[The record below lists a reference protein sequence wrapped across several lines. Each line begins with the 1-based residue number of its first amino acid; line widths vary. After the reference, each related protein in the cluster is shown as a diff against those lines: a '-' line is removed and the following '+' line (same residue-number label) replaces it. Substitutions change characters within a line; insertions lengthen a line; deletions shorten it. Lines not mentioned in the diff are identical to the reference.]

1 MSINREKIASRSGM
15 YELEFVAFSDDG
27 NVIILQ
33 TPNGEWIEVPIK
45 KPETKAPAITPT
57 YEFLS
62 PREIQSRI
70 RHGAS
75 PEQLAGQTGAS
86 LERIMLFA
94 PPILLERAHVATKA
108 GRTIVRRASGAGPL
122 REVVIARLL
131 PHGVQDMDIEW
142 DAFRREDGRW
152 TVTVRYPSKDGIR
165 VAHWLFDV
173 RNSALVPADEEAR
186 WLTGE
191 APTKGTSSTTSDANY
206 VPTTPHLSVVPSVTS
221 EEIQPTAQTSVE
233 EDAPAKVE
241 ESAEVEVVTP
251 KVEPAARVIDK
262 PAVSLFDQLT
272 EEEEVEEE
280 KRPRLPSWDEIL
292 FGAPKKSED

>member
-1 MSINREKIASRSGM
+1 MSINREKIAPRSDM
-15 YELEFVAFSDDG
+15 HDLEFVAFSDDG
-27 NVIILQ
+27 NIIILQ
-33 TPNGEWIEVPIK
+33 TANGDWIEVPMK
-45 KPETKAPAITPT
+45 KPDVVVTAMTPT

-86 LERIMLFA
+86 IERIMLFA
-94 PPILLERAHVATKA
+94 PPILQERAHVASKA

-142 DAFRREDGRW
+142 DAYRREDGRW
-152 TVTVRYPSKDGIR
+152 NITVRYPSKDGIR

-191 APTKGTSSTTSDANY
+191 APTKGSSITTSEQNY
-206 VPTTPHLSVVPSVTS
+206 VPTTPHLSVVPH
-221 EEIQPTAQTSVE
+221 VE
-233 EDAPAKVE
+233 VEPVIE
-241 ESAEVEVVTP
+241 ESAREDVVDVE
-251 KVEPAARVIDK
+251 KPATGKASVIEK

-272 EEEEVEEE
+272 EEEEEIEE

>member
-1 MSINREKIASRSGM
+1 MSINREKIDPRSEM
-15 YELEFVAFSDDG
+15 HDLEFVAFSDDG
-27 NVIILQ
+27 NIIILQ
-33 TPNGEWIEVPIK
+33 TASGDWIEVPIK
-45 KPETKAPAITPT
+45 KAETPVSSITPS

-86 LERIMLFA
+86 IERVMLFA
-94 PPILLERAHVATKA
+94 PPILQERAHVATKA
-108 GRTIVRRASGAGPL
+108 GRTVIRRASGAGPL

-131 PHGVQDMDIEW
+131 PHGVQEMDIEW
-142 DAFRREDGRW
+142 DAHRREDGRW
-152 TVTVRYPSKDGIR
+152 NITVRYPSKDGIR

-191 APTKGTSSTTSDANY
+191 APTKGVSVTTSEQNY
-206 VPTTPHLSVVPSVTS
+206 VPTTPHLSVVPQVELKPEIDALSDS
-221 EEIQPTAQTSVE
+221 EEEVSDDDGIESVVMSTKN
-233 EDAPAKVE
+233 PVAKPSVIE
-241 ESAEVEVVTP
+241 
-251 KVEPAARVIDK
+251 KPAA
-262 PAVSLFDQLT
+262 SLFDQLT
-272 EEEEVEEE
+272 EEEEEIEE

-292 FGAPKKSED
+292 FGAPKKLED

>member
-1 MSINREKIASRSGM
+1 MSINHEKIRARSDM
-15 YELEFVAFSDDG
+15 HDLEFVAFSDDG
-27 NVIILQ
+27 NIIILQ
-33 TPNGEWIEVPIK
+33 TASGDWIEVPIK
-45 KPETKAPAITPT
+45 KPEAPVTSITPT

-94 PPILLERAHVATKA
+94 PPILQERAHVATKA

-122 REVVIARLL
+122 REVVLARLL
-131 PHGVQDMDIEW
+131 PHGVQEIDIEW
-142 DAFRREDGRW
+142 DAHRREDGRW
-152 TVTVRYPSKDGIR
+152 NISVRYPSKDGIR

-173 RNSALVPADEEAR
+173 RNSALVPADEESR

-191 APTKGTSSTTSDANY
+191 APTKGSAIPTSEQNY
-206 VPTTPHLSVVPSVTS
+206 VPTTPHLSVVP
-221 EEIQPTAQTSVE
+221 
-233 EDAPAKVE
+233 KVD
-241 ESAEVEVVTP
+241 
-251 KVEPAARVIDK
+251 VEPVIEEPVTESPVVGEETAPTKSRVIEK

-272 EEEEVEEE
+272 EEEVDAEE

-292 FGAPKKSED
+292 FGAPKKTED

>member
-1 MSINREKIASRSGM
+1 MHD
-15 YELEFVAFSDDG
+15 LEFVAFSDDG
-27 NVIILQ
+27 DIIILQ
-33 TPNGEWIEVPIK
+33 TSSGDWIEVPIK
-45 KPETKAPAITPT
+45 KPDAPVSPITPS

-86 LERIMLFA
+86 IERIMLFA
-94 PPILLERAHVATKA
+94 PPILQERAHVANKA
-108 GRTIVRRASGAGPL
+108 GRTIIRRASGAGPL

-131 PHGVQDMDIEW
+131 PHGVQEMDIEW
-142 DAFRREDGRW
+142 DAHRREDGRW
-152 TVTVRYPSKDGIR
+152 NITVRYPSKDGIR

-191 APTKGTSSTTSDANY
+191 ALTKGVSVATNEQNY
-206 VPTTPHLSVVPSVTS
+206 VPTTPHLSVVPLVEVEPES
-221 EEIQPTAQTSVE
+221 EPTVKSDTVE
-233 EDAPAKVE
+233 PEDNVIP
-241 ESAEVEVVTP
+241 EVVTP
-251 KVEPAARVIDK
+251 VVEPAAKPSVIEK
-262 PAVSLFDQLT
+262 PAASLFDQLT
-272 EEEEVEEE
+272 EEEEVEE

-292 FGAPKKSED
+292 FGAPKKLED

>member
-1 MSINREKIASRSGM
+1 MHD
-15 YELEFVAFSDDG
+15 LEFVAFSDDG
-27 NVIILQ
+27 NIIILQ
-33 TPNGEWIEVPIK
+33 TANGDWIEVPIK
-45 KPETKAPAITPT
+45 KPDTPVANITPT

-86 LERIMLFA
+86 IERIMLFA
-94 PPILLERAHVATKA
+94 PPILQERAHVANKA

-131 PHGVQDMDIEW
+131 PHGVQEMDIEW
-142 DAFRREDGRW
+142 DAYRREDGRW
-152 TVTVRYPSKDGIR
+152 NITVRYPSKDGIR
-165 VAHWLFDV
+165 VARWLFDV

-191 APTKGTSSTTSDANY
+191 APTKGTSVPTSEQNY
-206 VPTTPHLSVVPSVTS
+206 VPTTPHLSVVQIVEDVVVEDVVETPSVM
-221 EEIQPTAQTSVE
+221 EEKI
-233 EDAPAKVE
+233 
-241 ESAEVEVVTP
+241 ESKP
-251 KVEPAARVIDK
+251 SVIDK

-272 EEEEVEEE
+272 EEEEETEE